1 MPINQHC
8 QLGSAPR
15 IECTSAGSVC
25 GRDLNRWRGLGVVDS
40 VLKPFNLDLLSGKV
54 QEVL

>member
-1 MPINQHC
+1 
-8 QLGSAPR
+8 
-15 IECTSAGSVC
+15 
-25 GRDLNRWRGLGVVDS
+25 LGVVDS